1 LRISDKGNA
10 PVLRYL
16 GNTVIVLKFSNPKN
30 QEMKHVEKKEAI
42 VAGGGS
48 NVMEPARE
56 GLTGRDKVIVLLLV
70 YLHLL

>member
-1 LRISDKGNA
+1 
-10 PVLRYL
+10 
-16 GNTVIVLKFSNPKN
+16 
-30 QEMKHVEKKEAI
+30 MKHVEKKEAI

-48 NVMEPARE
+48 NVVEPARE